1 MNIKMVF
8 SKIIFGLLLV
18 FFLSACTPVTPIALV
33 PLPTSTETNPEE
45 SVPVAE
51 WITVYFSDPDSP
63 SASTYRGGAD
73 DELVAAIDAARF
85 SVDAALYDLNLWSIR
100 DALIDAHERGVSVRL
115 VTESDYLDEDEIQDV
130 VDAGIPT
137 IDDQRES
144 LMHNKFI
151 VIDNYETW
159 TGSMNMTVN
168 GAYKNNNNLL
178 RIASPRLAENYLAEF
193 EEMFSS
199 QLFGDYIA
207 ARTPH
212 PSLEVNGTRIETY
225 FSPDDHTADR
235 IIELIQNARESIYF
249 MAFSFT
255 SDPIA
260 DAMIGRA
267 NTGVDVAGVM
277 ETRQYHSNTG
287 GEFDTLTEAG
297 IDVHLD
303 GNPNNLHHKVIII
316 DSEIVITGSYN
327 FSRSAEERNDENT
340 LIIHNP
346 EVAAQYLA
354 EFERVYA
361 IANK

>member
-1 MNIKMVF
+1 MKIPY
-8 SKIIFGLLLV
+8 SKITFSFLLTI
-18 FFLSACTPVTPIALV
+18 FLSACIPVTPIALV
-33 PLPTSTETNPEE
+33 PLPTSTESSPDET
-45 SVPVAE
+45 VPVSD
-51 WITVYFSDPDSP
+51 WITVYFSDPDNP
-63 SASTYRGGAD
+63 SANIYRGGAD

-100 DALIDAHERGVSVRL
+100 DALVAAHERGVSVRL

-130 VDAGIPT
+130 LEAGIPT

-151 VIDNYETW
+151 IIDNYEIW

-193 EEMFSS
+193 EEMFSNK
-199 QLFGDYIA
+199 LFGDHIA
-207 ARTPH
+207 AHTPH
-212 PSLEVNGTRIETY
+212 PSLEINGTRIETY
-225 FSPDDHTADR
+225 FSPDDHTANR
-235 IIELIQNARESIYF
+235 IIELIQNAQESIYF

-260 DAMIGRA
+260 DAMIARA
-267 NTGVDVAGVM
+267 NAGIDVAGVM

-287 GEFDTLTEAG
+287 GEFDTLAEAG

-316 DSEIVITGSYN
+316 DRKIVITGSYN

-340 LIIHNP
+340 LIIHNA
-346 EVAAQYLA
+346 EIAAQYLA
-354 EFERVYA
+354 EFERVLA
-361 IANK
+361 QATGN

>member
-1 MNIKMVF
+1 MKIPY
-8 SKIIFGLLLV
+8 SKITFSFLLTI
-18 FFLSACTPVTPIALV
+18 FLSACIPVTPIALV
-33 PLPTSTETNPEE
+33 PLPTSTETNPAE

-51 WITVYFSDPDSP
+51 WITVYFSDPDNP
-63 SASTYRGGAD
+63 SANIYRGGAD

-100 DALIDAHERGVSVRL
+100 DALVAAHERGVSVRL

-130 VDAGIPT
+130 LEAGIPT

-151 VIDNYETW
+151 IIDNYEIW

-193 EEMFSS
+193 EEMFSNK
-199 QLFGDYIA
+199 LFGDHIA
-207 ARTPH
+207 AHTPH
-212 PSLEVNGTRIETY
+212 PSLEINGTRIETY
-225 FSPDDHTADR
+225 FSPDDHTANR
-235 IIELIQNARESIYF
+235 IIELIQNAQESIYF

-260 DAMIGRA
+260 DAMIARA
-267 NTGVDVAGVM
+267 NAGIDVAGVM

-287 GEFDTLTEAG
+287 GEFDTLAEAG

-316 DSEIVITGSYN
+316 DRKIVITGSYN

-340 LIIHNP
+340 LIIHNA
-346 EVAAQYLA
+346 EIAAQYLA
-354 EFERVYA
+354 EFERVLA
-361 IANK
+361 QATGN